1 MQELRDGSHEPLLAF
16 IFVLWEV
23 KKVSLWLFLEF
34 FLSFFYLPNEEYKG
48 QQGFV
53 AAIAK
58 FLHTQDSELMTFAF
72 DGDSGAS
79 ARPVARLA

>member
-1 MQELRDGSHEPLLAF
+1 MLLLQLTMVYMHSSISRLRT
-16 IFVLWEV
+16 
-23 KKVSLWLFLEF
+23 KKVSLWLFLEI
-34 FLSFFYLPNEEYKG
+34 FLSFFYLPHNEYKG